1 MNKHLPKEL
10 GRCVLAGDYANGT
23 SEWHELRM
31 DALGGS
37 DVSVAL
43 GLSPWRSAYSLWAEK
58 TGRVIPEPLSSD
70 PVRLGQLL
78 EEPLLQMFQEKHPE
92 LEVFL
97 TGTYRDGWRL
107 ANPDAL
113 ARHRYTGEWFVIE
126 VKTSSMPMHEIPTHY
141 EAQVMWY
148 QHLLCI
154 DKAYLVG
161 LAAGRWIEHF
171 QDYDEFAGQAIEA
184 TAERFWNHVLQNVRP
199 EWDGS
204 ESTYETVRREVLSV
218 ADSEVNLGDLG
229 IHLVNAWAEA
239 EQAEA
244 KLNEMKSR
252 VLAEMGEAKFG
263 VVDIDEV
270 PLSRVVSRQVGKN
283 GIPYLRKV
291 K

>member
-1 MNKHLPKEL
+1 MNKHLPPEL
-10 GRCVLAGDYANGT
+10 GRCVLAGDFANGT
-23 SEWHELRM
+23 SEWHELRT

-37 DVSVAL
+37 DVAVAL

-58 TGRVIPEPLSSD
+58 TGRVIPEALSSD

-78 EEPLLQMFQEKHPE
+78 EDPLLVMFQEKHPE
-92 LEVFL
+92 LEVFK

-126 VKTSSMPMHEIPTHY
+126 VKTSSMPMHEIPIHY

-171 QDYDEFAGQAIEA
+171 QEYDEFAANAIET

-204 ESTYETVRREVLSV
+204 ESTYETVRREVLDIV
-218 ADSEVNLGDLG
+218 DAEVNLGDLG
-229 IHLVNAWAEA
+229 VHLMNAWDAADKAEA
-239 EQAEA
+239 F
-244 KLNEMKSR
+244 LNEMKSR
-252 VLAEMGEAKFG
+252 VLTEMGEAKYG

-270 PLSRVVSRQVGKN
+270 PSSRIVSRQVGRN

>member
-1 MNKHLPKEL
+1 MNKHLPPEL
-10 GRCVLAGDYANGT
+10 GRCVLAGDFTNGT
-23 SEWHELRM
+23 SEWHELRT

-37 DVSVAL
+37 DVAVAL

-58 TGRVIPEPLSSD
+58 TGRVIPDALDSD

-78 EEPLLQMFQEKHPE
+78 EDPLLQMFQEKHPE
-92 LEVFL
+92 LEVFK
-97 TGTYRDGWRL
+97 TGTYRNGWML

-113 ARHRYTGEWFVIE
+113 AQHRYTKEWFVIE
-126 VKTSSMPMHEIPTHY
+126 VKTSSMPMPEIPIHY
-141 EAQVMWY
+141 ETQVMWY
-148 QHLLCI
+148 QHLLGI

-184 TAERFWNHVLQNVRP
+184 GASRFWNHVLQNVRP

-204 ESTYETVRREVLSV
+204 ASTYETVRREVLSV
-218 ADSEVNLGDLG
+218 EDSSVNLGDLG
-229 IHLVNAWAEA
+229 VHLVNAWAEFEAA
-239 EQAEA
+239 EK

-252 VLAEMGEAKFG
+252 VLAEMGESKFG

-270 PLSRVVSRQVGKN
+270 PASRVVSRTVGKN